1 MKDEQNLKNQYNKKT
16 TTITTAKQ
24 RRLISIKLD
33 NFWSYDVT
41 WEL

>member
-1 MKDEQNLKNQYNKKT
+1 MFDNKRETKKT
-16 TTITTAKQ
+16 TTIATRKQ
-24 RRLISIKLD
+24 KRLINIKLD